1 MLDGYPGAHCDDRHH
16 ATGAS
21 ARNVALA
28 RQAGVPFAPTGI
40 RGPSVEEPSP
50 AQRPRLFRSIG
61 AVVAGHATDLWGV
74 AAVTLGI
81 LAALAF
87 YAGSLGPAGR
97 GARHVVG
104 DVLGWGR
111 FLVPLALV
119 AVGVR
124 LLMGRAEDRDERG
137 ATREPARAVV
147 GATLTLV
154 AVTGLAALAGG
165 SPPLR
170 APAGELA
177 DAGGWVG
184 AAIGNPLGSG
194 LGGFGA
200 ATVLVAVVV
209 AALVLFTGVS
219 VRTAAGGVV
228 SAARWAGSVASGG
241 PGRKDDSGVVES
253 DDEPTDPFGRTVSS
267 GRDAVDDS
275 GGTEDAASVT
285 DPAGPGGLSP
295 NPRTL
300 THWTRTPRPRTA
312 TGSPRTS
319 RRPPPPRSSC
329 ASGPHAG
336 SGAFHRRSC

>member
-1 MLDGYPGAHCDDRHH
+1 M
-16 ATGAS
+16 
-21 ARNVALA
+21 
-28 RQAGVPFAPTGI
+28 
-40 RGPSVEEPSP
+40 
-50 AQRPRLFRSIG
+50 
-61 AVVAGHATDLWGV
+61 VAGHATDLWGV

-97 GARHVVG
+97 GARHLIG
-104 DVLGWGR
+104 DVFGWGR

-124 LLMGRAEDRDERG
+124 LLMGRAEDRDEKG
-137 ATREPARAVV
+137 VTREPARAVV
-147 GATLTLV
+147 GATLTLL

-165 SPPLR
+165 SPPVR

-219 VRTAAGGVV
+219 VRTAAGGAV
-228 SAARWAGSVASGG
+228 SAARWAGSFASGG
-241 PGRKDDSGVVES
+241 PGRKDGREVAES

-267 GRDAVDDS
+267 GRDVADES
-275 GGTEDAASVT
+275 GGTEDAASA
-285 DPAGPGGLSP
+285 DRLGGPGGVSP
-295 NPRTL
+295 EPSDTAP
-300 THWTRTPRPRTA
+300 TRRGNR
-312 TGSPRTS
+312 GR
-319 RRPPPPRSSC
+319 
-329 ASGPHAG
+329 
-336 SGAFHRRSC
+336 